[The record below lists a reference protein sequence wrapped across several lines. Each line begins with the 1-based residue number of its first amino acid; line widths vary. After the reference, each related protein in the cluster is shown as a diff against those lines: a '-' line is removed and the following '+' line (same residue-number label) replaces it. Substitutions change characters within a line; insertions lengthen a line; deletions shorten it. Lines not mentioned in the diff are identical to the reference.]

1 MIEPYYFE
9 SNVWTP
15 VVHKGPLLGKEA
27 VLRLIIL
34 NRWYSDFKNEI
45 KSVTDTLELLS
56 LLGDGGLRLSRCHQV
71 LLSEGAYS
79 LARGLFRDIS
89 RSTPQTTI
97 KVEPQT
103 TIKVESFNRDFLG
116 PAPVVGLPE
125 EGFRQVSLFIIPG
138 RIAYLR
144 SGPAW
149 TEGWYKLPSEA
160 LASPTVWKK
169 YYKDHTSL
177 TYGSSIPRK
186 SEYEAYFGCK
196 L

>member
-34 NRWYSDFKNEI
+34 NRWYSDPKNEI

-79 LARGLFRDIS
+79 LTRGLFGDIS
-89 RSTPQTTI
+89 RST
-97 KVEPQT
+97 PQT
-103 TIKVESFNRDFLG
+103 TIKVESFNRDFL
-116 PAPVVGLPE
+116 APVVGLPE

-138 RIAYLR
+138 RIAYPR